1 MVGNG
6 PGLISAV
13 VERLK
18 ADDVELLLA
27 NRGLPSVGP
36 IEDLSTRLQKAL
48 VEEMCEW
55 RWQKGATHAEIIA
68 AGARLVEHKGSVYA
82 FGGMDEERNEH
93 MGMWRWETV
102 AGGMDGFQAVS
113 YRGPVPQT
121 FAAGS
126 YAAVYKDELWVFPG
140 PRNHMMRN
148 VYCCDLTRYR
158 YLHLRMVLL
167 GSNSGCWCCVV
178 CSPVPWFLLSF

>member
-1 MVGNG
+1 MELLADKRNPLQVLVLCFVSQPTLGMVGNG

-18 ADDVELLLA
+18 PDDIELLLA

-36 IEDLSTRLQKAL
+36 IEELSGRLQRAL

-55 RWQKGATHAEIIA
+55 KWERGICHAEIIA
-68 AGARLVEHKGSVYA
+68 AGARLVEHRGVVYA

-93 MGMWRWETV
+93 MGLWRWDMG
-102 AGGMDGFQAVS
+102 AGDGEGFQAVS

-148 VYCCDLTRYR
+148 VYCCDLARYR
-158 YLHLRMVLL
+158 
-167 GSNSGCWCCVV
+167 
-178 CSPVPWFLLSF
+178 